1 MMNRLLDWVFPI
13 RREALAEADE
23 LMETYGDQ
31 AYFVARQLAHDALAS
46 RNHRRHRL
54 LTRAKLHIA
63 KRTHHPIGLDTATAL
78 LESDVRGLVAP
89 KDATLH

>member
-1 MMNRLLDWVFPI
+1 MTRLLDWLFPI

-31 AYFVARQLAHDALAS
+31 AYYVARQLARNALVGGD
-46 RNHRRHRL
+46 RRRHRL
-54 LTRAKLHIA
+54 LSRAKLHIA